1 MRQTAEALA
10 EPVNAPTAVAN
21 SDRLTQPLPSSLRTH
36 CQARLRWLLWTQD
49 VSGNAAAHVGA
60 TGPEEREMGEQG
72 IGRRQLLAGMGAGT
86 LGAMAALGASMTPVL
101 AKESEGNESEARVE
115 GSWQAV
121 IHVEQPPDKAA
132 TFPAMFGFAGG
143 GVVTRVDGRDNAPSL
158 GTWKR
163 SGVGI
168 VFQRIEYQ
176 FAAGVLVR
184 TVNVLAAAEVHGDS
198 MSGTFTGLV
207 AGSFFRSG
215 SFTATRV
222 PAKGP

>member
-1 MRQTAEALA
+1 
-10 EPVNAPTAVAN
+10 
-21 SDRLTQPLPSSLRTH
+21 
-36 CQARLRWLLWTQD
+36 
-49 VSGNAAAHVGA
+49 
-60 TGPEEREMGEQG
+60 MGEQV
-72 IGRRQLLAGMGAGT
+72 IGRRQMLVGMGAGT
-86 LGAMAALGASMTPVL
+86 VGAVAALGAGMTPVL
-101 AKESEGNESEARVE
+101 AKESEARVE

-121 IHVEQPPDKAA
+121 IHVEKPTANAA

-143 GVVTRVDGRDNAPSL
+143 GVVSRIDGRDNSPSL
-158 GTWKR
+158 GTWKH
-163 SGVGI
+163 SEAGI

-176 FAAGVLVR
+176 FSAGVLVR

-207 AGSFFRSG
+207 GGSFFRSG

>member
-1 MRQTAEALA
+1 MK
-10 EPVNAPTAVAN
+10 
-21 SDRLTQPLPSSLRTH
+21 
-36 CQARLRWLLWTQD
+36 
-49 VSGNAAAHVGA
+49 G
-60 TGPEEREMGEQG
+60 MGEQN

-86 LGAMAALGASMTPVL
+86 LGAAAALGAGMTPVM
-101 AKESEGNESEARVE
+101 ARESEGRVE

-121 IHVEQPPDKAA
+121 IHVEQPPDKTA

-158 GTWKR
+158 GTWKH
-163 SGVGI
+163 SEAGI

-184 TVNVLAAAEVHGDS
+184 TVNVVAAAELNGDS
-198 MSGTFTGLV
+198 MTGTFVGTV

-215 SFTATRV
+215 SFTATRL
-222 PAKGP
+222 PAQGP